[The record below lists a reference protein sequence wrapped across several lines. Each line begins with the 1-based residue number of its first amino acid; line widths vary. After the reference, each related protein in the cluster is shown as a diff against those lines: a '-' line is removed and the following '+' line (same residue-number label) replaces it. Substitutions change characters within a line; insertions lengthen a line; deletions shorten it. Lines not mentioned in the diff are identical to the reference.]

1 MSTILQFFFQ
11 RICKYVGVYI
21 HHIHENIVM
30 PRLFYGDMRQHETAY
45 KHQRADEATNDLIM
59 GAKLS
64 AYTGFEDAKTKAID
78 EIATNYGNFLKALK
92 TKEIPLANANP
103 VVAKKDGT
111 NTKEALCALSTTGQ
125 TQSQSD
131 SDRNSLFTEL
141 NPNETPQ
148 MKAVLEAYNVAINGH
163 NVAKTLKNMRTEL
176 DPAGLNENL
185 TDILHMMGYR
195 ASTGKQSNA
204 KTQTYNPLT
213 ITALQE
219 GVKALWNGIITP
231 PQ

>member
-1 MSTILQFFFQ
+1 
-11 RICKYVGVYI
+11 
-21 HHIHENIVM
+21 M

-45 KHQRADEATNDLIM
+45 KHHRADEATNDLIM

-103 VVAKKDGT
+103 VVAKKEET
-111 NTKEALCALSTTGQ
+111 NTKEALCALSTTAQTQSQSESKRNSLFTGQ

-148 MKAVLEAYNVAINGH
+148 IKAVKEAYNVAMNGH
-163 NVAKTLKNMRTEL
+163 NVANTLKTMRTAL
-176 DPAGLNENL
+176 DPADLNENL

-195 ASTGKQSNA
+195 ASTGRQSRA

-219 GVKALWNGIITP
+219 GVNALWNGIITP
-231 PQ
+231 QK